1 VPTFPAGA
9 SFPHSGYVSVRCV
22 GCSGGYILN
31 RRGNQAAVAGSVTD
45 SITAKAPDQR
55 RDCRINAHPPDE
67 IAVFLLL
74 FCCHSAIQPK
84 IHTTRGNSSTIK
96 QQHKTTTST
105 KSSYTITNKV
115 FTQPS
120 NQPEFCFLKTK
131 NSR

>member
-1 VPTFPAGA
+1 MPTFPAGA

-74 FCCHSAIQPK
+74 FCCFISE
-84 IHTTRGNSSTIK
+84 STIFFFNVLK
-96 QQHKTTTST
+96 NKAL
-105 KSSYTITNKV
+105 KSSLFHFNLICDLISIATATVSKV
-115 FTQPS
+115 EIHRDLIYPWVVG
-120 NQPEFCFLKTK
+120 
-131 NSR
+131 